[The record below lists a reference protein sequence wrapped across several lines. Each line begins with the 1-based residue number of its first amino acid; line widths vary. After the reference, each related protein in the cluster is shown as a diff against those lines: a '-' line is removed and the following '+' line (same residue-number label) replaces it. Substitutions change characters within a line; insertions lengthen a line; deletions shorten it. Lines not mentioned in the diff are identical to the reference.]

1 MQNKII
7 DEKLILNVIQGSSS
21 HQKEFVLIAEK
32 IIFGALSSFHQFN
45 KEDKDDLLQGIFLKL
60 FKDNMRR
67 ISMWNKKASFST
79 YLYRITTFCALDY
92 LDSKYF
98 KQKLLSNSDVDMN
111 SISLF
116 NKRENP
122 EKVIDSITL
131 DMSLDKLRSIE
142 KEIIELYYKKGYKE
156 KNIADELNI
165 SINTVSSIKN
175 RAIKKLRKDIAQEFT
190 ISNSL

>member
-7 DEKLILNVIQGSSS
+7 DEKLVLKVMEGSSS

-32 IIFGALSSFHQFN
+32 IIFGALSSFHQFDR
-45 KEDKDDLLQGIFLKL
+45 EDKNDLLQGIFLKL

-79 YLYRITTFCALDY
+79 YLYRITTCFALDY

-98 KQKLLSNSDVDMN
+98 KQKLLSNSDTDMN
-111 SISLF
+111 SISTF
-116 NKRENP
+116 NRQENP

-131 DMSLDKLRSIE
+131 NMSLDKLRPIE
-142 KEIIELYYKKGYKE
+142 KEIIKLYYNKGYKE
-156 KNIADELNI
+156 KNIADELNV

-175 RAIKKLRKDIAQEFT
+175 RAIKKLRKDITQEFT
-190 ISNSL
+190 TSKSL